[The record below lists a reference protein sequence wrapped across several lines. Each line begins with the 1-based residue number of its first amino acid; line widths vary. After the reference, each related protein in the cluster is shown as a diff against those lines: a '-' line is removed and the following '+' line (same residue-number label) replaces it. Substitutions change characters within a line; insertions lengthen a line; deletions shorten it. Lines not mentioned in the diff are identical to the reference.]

1 MRMLL
6 SWMIISSILST
17 RLADSDQL
25 NSNAEQVILFV
36 RKVYQIFY
44 NSFREKT
51 SITILKVTTLVLIM
65 SSSKGDRTLY
75 YYIIVI

>member
-51 SITILKVTTLVLIM
+51 YITILKVTTLVLIM
-65 SSSKGDRTLY
+65 SSLKGDRTLY
-75 YYIIVI
+75 

>member
-36 RKVYQIFY
+36 RKVYQFFY

-65 SSSKGDRTLY
+65 SSSKGDRILY
-75 YYIIVI
+75 

>member
-6 SWMIISSILST
+6 SWLIISSILST

-51 SITILKVTTLVLIM
+51 YITILKVTTLVLIM

-75 YYIIVI
+75 